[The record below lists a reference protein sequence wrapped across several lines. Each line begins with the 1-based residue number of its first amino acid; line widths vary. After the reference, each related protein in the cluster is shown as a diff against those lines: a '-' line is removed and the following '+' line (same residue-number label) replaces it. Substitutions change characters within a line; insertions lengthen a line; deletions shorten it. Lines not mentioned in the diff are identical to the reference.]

1 MRGRLIRPTHY
12 FCRYCGM
19 DSPMVTRAQE
29 KREGRQEYLM
39 IFDEMAEVDWD
50 LLENYDW

>member
-1 MRGRLIRPTHY
+1 
-12 FCRYCGM
+12 M